1 MKSVV
6 ILFVC
11 AALAAPGWAVEPT
24 TALLIIDIQDFYFRG
39 GAVPLVEPEAAAA
52 NAARVLAAF
61 RAAGRPVLHVRHDV
75 EPGGEIYT
83 SVAPV
88 EGEKVFTK
96 SEVSCFNGTR
106 VLAYLKEMGV
116 ERLVIVGMQTHM
128 CLEAATRAAYD
139 LGFECVVIGDA
150 CATRDLKYGD
160 TIVKAADVHAS
171 TLATL
176 DGNYA
181 KVVNTETFPGGRLSS
196 VAVGFVGG
204 SFRAR
209 HSKVHAT

>member
-1 MKSVV
+1 MKPVV
-6 ILFVC
+6 ILIVC
-11 AALAAPGWAVEPT
+11 AALAAPGWASEPT
-24 TALLIIDIQDFYFRG
+24 TALLIIDIQDFYFPG

-61 RAAGRPVLHVRHDV
+61 RAAGRPVVHVRHDV
-75 EPGGEIYT
+75 APGGEIHT

-96 SEVSCFNGTR
+96 TEVSCFNGTQ

-139 LGFECVVIGDA
+139 LGFECVVVGDA
-150 CATRDLKYGD
+150 CATRDLTYGNA
-160 TIVKAADVHAS
+160 TVKAAEVHAS

-181 KVVNTETFPGGRLSS
+181 KVVDTETFLDGE
-196 VAVGFVGG
+196 
-204 SFRAR
+204 
-209 HSKVHAT
+209 